1 MYRSIAIEFPEIVN
15 ISSENLCAPSRKV
28 LENSAVVAVPNSI
41 CIHTIF
47 SDLTA
52 HHQNT
57 ISMAMPPST
66 ANWHWKTKHV
76 SPWAKEWFTSEL
88 AGVST
93 KDENDTITVERVTE
107 VEGDVE
113 IGQRK
118 SKYAWIRCIMQV
130 TKDHCG

>member
-1 MYRSIAIEFPEIVN
+1 VAGIHKFQLRSVPY
-15 ISSENLCAPSRKV
+15 SYL
-28 LENSAVVAVPNSI
+28 AV
-41 CIHTIF
+41 
-47 SDLTA
+47 
-52 HHQNT
+52 HHQLAVN
-57 ISMAMPPST
+57 MAMPPST

-93 KDENDTITVERVTE
+93 KDGNDTISVEKVTD

-118 SKYAWIRCIMQV
+118 SKYAWIRWIIQSHE
-130 TKDHCG
+130 TSIWLISLP